1 MQAPADVLAEITIK
15 LRYRDLDTLGHVN
28 QSVYHALLEDARI
41 GFLRSLLGDE
51 AEFVVARV
59 ELDYR
64 QEVRASDGAVTIA
77 TAVRSVGRSSVI
89 LTSRMTTPSGA
100 LSADA
105 VTVLVAWDP
114 EQRKSR
120 ALTAD
125 ERATLERL
133 IAAVD

>member
-1 MQAPADVLAEITIK
+1 MEAPADALTEVTIK

-28 QSVYHALLEDARI
+28 QSVYHVLLEDARI
-41 GFLRSLLGDE
+41 GFLRSLFGNGSR
-51 AEFVVARV
+51 FVVARV

-64 QEVRASDGAVTIA
+64 HELRASDGAVTVA
-77 TAVRSVGRSSVI
+77 TVVQSVGRSSVI
-89 LTSRMTTPSGA
+89 LNSRMTTPSGV

-105 VTVLVAWDP
+105 VTVLVAWDT

-125 ERATLERL
+125 ERAMLEDL
-133 IAAVD
+133 IVAAD

>member
-1 MQAPADVLAEITIK
+1 MEAPADALTEVTIK

-28 QSVYHALLEDARI
+28 QSVYHVLLEDARI
-41 GFLRSLLGDE
+41 GFLRSLFGNGSR
-51 AEFVVARV
+51 FVVARV

-64 QEVRASDGAVTIA
+64 HELRASDGAVTVA
-77 TAVRSVGRSSVI
+77 TVVQSVGRSSVI
-89 LTSRMTTPSGA
+89 LHSRMTTPSGV

-105 VTVLVAWDP
+105 VTVLVAWDT

-125 ERATLERL
+125 ERSMLEDL
-133 IAAVD
+133 IVAAD